1 MKATE
6 EMLRNQ
12 EKLVRL
18 SSLVTFG
25 YSLLCAVSASAIGLL
40 LDGVRAEMLLASSVG
55 TICIAALRGAY
66 RTRMVPDTTSMAAT
80 LAHAALVSS
89 AIVLLVSNIAGFG
102 NVDPVEFFLM
112 IVVSWVAAIAG
123 MFLGS
128 QSLKRFWKRGI
139 GRSRAVVVGTG
150 RLTDELILELRH
162 RPTYGVD
169 IVAVV
174 HVGTHPESLLAVN
187 ADVPQVTLAQ
197 FPDTVSS
204 VRADRVIIGPTTGDE
219 KNLVSVAR
227 WAAARGLP
235 VFVVPRLFEM
245 GVGLDSLTPD
255 RVRGYPLVR
264 VQRSAHPRIGLLMK
278 RALDV
283 AVSATAIAILSPVM
297 AVSAI
302 AVKLTSRGPVLFSQE
317 RVGKGGQSI
326 MVSKFRSMTT
336 SDKSDVEW
344 TSEQRITRV
353 GTFLRRTSLDEL
365 PQLFSVL
372 RGDMSLVGPRPER
385 PAFVKNFSASYADYD
400 DRHRM
405 PVGLT
410 GLAQVVGL
418 VGDTSIEERIKYDNL
433 YIDQW
438 SFGGDLQIM
447 VKTVWSILRQPQH
460 KREHKELES
469 ILGAPEIPVTAL
481 DDEAI

>member
-1 MKATE
+1 MKAME
-6 EMLRNQ
+6 DMLRNQ
-12 EKLVRL
+12 ERLVRL

-25 YSLLCAVSASAIGLL
+25 YSLLSAVLASAIGSLL
-40 LDGVRAEMLLASSVG
+40 HDVRAEMLLASAVG
-55 TICIAALRGAY
+55 TICLAALRGAY
-66 RTRMVPDTTSMAAT
+66 RTRMVPDTTSMVAGLAQAAT
-80 LAHAALVSS
+80 LSS
-89 AIVLLVSNIAGFG
+89 ALVLLVSNIAGFRT
-102 NVDPVEFFLM
+102 VDPVEFFLM
-112 IVVSWVAAIAG
+112 IGGSCIAAVAG

-128 QSLKRFWKRGI
+128 QSLKWLWKRGI

-174 HVGTHPESLLAVN
+174 HVGTPPESVLSVN
-187 ADVPQVTLAQ
+187 PDVPQVTLEQ
-197 FPDTVSS
+197 LPETVNS
-204 VRADRVIIGPTTGDE
+204 VRADRVMIGPSTGDE
-219 KNLVSVAR
+219 KNLVAVAR

-264 VQRSAHPRIGLLMK
+264 VQRSAHPRIGLRMK
-278 RALDV
+278 RVLDV
-283 AVSATAIAILSPVM
+283 AVSATAIVILGPVM
-297 AVSAI
+297 AVCAI

-317 RVGKGGQSI
+317 RVGKGGRLI

-344 TSEQRITRV
+344 TSEQRITPV
-353 GTFLRRTSLDEL
+353 GSFLRRTTLDEL
-365 PQLFSVL
+365 PQLFSIL

-385 PAFVKNFSASYADYD
+385 PAFVKEFSAIYADYD

-438 SFGGDLQIM
+438 SFGGDLQII
-447 VKTVWSILRQPQH
+447 VKTVWSILRQPHH
-460 KREHKELES
+460 KREQKDLES
-469 ILGAPEIPVTAL
+469 ILGTPEIPVTTL
-481 DDEAI
+481 DEEAV